1 MAGKSL
7 NFVDRAALITRRQ
20 MAGIAV
26 YPGTYDPVTK
36 GHIDICERAL
46 KVVDHLVIGVADSPT
61 KIPFFDL
68 DERFEMLQAVFGDNE
83 RISIK
88 PFSGLLIEFARDCGA
103 KVIVRGLRAISDFEY
118 EVQLA
123 GMNRSLASEIET
135 VFLTAAQR
143 YAFVSSSLVREIA
156 RLNGDVSEFL
166 HPDTLRRL
174 TEKLKNTQ

>member
-1 MAGKSL
+1 M
-7 NFVDRAALITRRQ
+7 T
-20 MAGIAV
+20 GIAI
-26 YPGTYDPVTK
+26 YPGTFDPVTC

-46 KVVDHLVIGVADSPT
+46 KMFDHIVIGVADSLA
-61 KIPFFDL
+61 KQPFFDIN
-68 DERFEMLQAVFGDNE
+68 ERREMLEIVFAGNE
-83 RISIK
+83 QISVK
-88 PFSGLLIEFARDCGA
+88 PFSGLLIDFARESGA
-103 KVIVRGLRAISDFEY
+103 DVIIRGLRAISDFEY

-166 HPDTLRRL
+166 HPEILQRL
-174 TEKLKNTQ
+174 TAKLQNGR

>member
-1 MAGKSL
+1 M
-7 NFVDRAALITRRQ
+7 TR
-20 MAGIAV
+20 IAI
-26 YPGTYDPVTK
+26 YPGTYDPVTR

-46 KVVDHLVIGVADSPT
+46 KVFDHLVIGVADSPSKT
-61 KIPFFDL
+61 PFFDL
-68 DERFEMLQAVFGDNE
+68 DERFDMLQTVFADNE

-88 PFSGLLIEFARDCGA
+88 PFSSLLIDFARDCGA
-103 KVIVRGLRAISDFEY
+103 EVILRGLRAISDFEY

-156 RLNGDVSEFL
+156 YLDGDVSEFL
-166 HPDTLRRL
+166 HPDTLDRL
-174 TEKLKNTQ
+174 TEKLKNTR

>member
-1 MAGKSL
+1 M
-7 NFVDRAALITRRQ
+7 TR
-20 MAGIAV
+20 IAI

-46 KVVDHLVIGVADSPT
+46 KVFDHLVIGVADSPS
-61 KIPFFDL
+61 KIPFFDI
-68 DERFEMLQAVFGDNE
+68 DERFDMLQTVFAGNE

-88 PFSGLLIEFARDCGA
+88 RFSGLSIDFARECGA
-103 KVIVRGLRAISDFEY
+103 TVILRGLRAISDFEY

-156 RLNGDVSEFL
+156 HLKGDVSEFL
-166 HPDTLRRL
+166 HPDTLARL
-174 TEKLKNTQ
+174 TEKLKTPDD